1 MWPMIQSLSNIT
13 SHIINTIWDEGL
25 SEKLFFSFF
34 LKLKVRNQK
43 EVQDN

>member
-1 MWPMIQSLSNIT
+1 MWPMFQSLSNIT
-13 SHIINTIWDEGL
+13 SHIINTSWDEGL
-25 SEKLFFSFF
+25 SEKLFFLF

>member
-1 MWPMIQSLSNIT
+1 MIQSLSNIT
-13 SHIINTIWDEGL
+13 SHIINTSWDEGL
-25 SEKLFFSFF
+25 WEAIFFFFF